1 MESVYKQD
9 SMSQEELGKAYV
21 ESILTFYDEMD
32 KAIKAGDKFL
42 VGLYKDSIRETFR
55 ELSSQP
61 IVGRDGKVITMEAW
75 VKSEVSR
82 HRAEVQIAKE
92 KAQSKDGVVANIDL
106 SSKTKAND
114 SLSLN

>member
-21 ESILTFYDEMD
+21 DSILTFYDEMD

-42 VGLYKDSIRETFR
+42 VGLYKESIRETFR

-61 IVGRDGKVITMEAW
+61 IVGRDGKVITMEVW
-75 VKSEVSR
+75 VKSEVSKL
-82 HRAEVQIAKE
+82 RAEAQIAKDKA
-92 KAQSKDGVVANIDL
+92 KAQDGVITNIQKPVPSKDSTISMG
-106 SSKTKAND
+106 
-114 SLSLN
+114 